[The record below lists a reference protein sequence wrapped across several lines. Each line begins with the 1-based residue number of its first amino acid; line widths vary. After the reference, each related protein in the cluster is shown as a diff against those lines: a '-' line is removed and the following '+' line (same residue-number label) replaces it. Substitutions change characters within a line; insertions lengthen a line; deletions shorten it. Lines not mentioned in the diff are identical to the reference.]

1 MNDYVSYTVI
11 ATGFDSARKTFK
23 SAEPKQQTKGSQE
36 ALQFRGGFNFMDTDN
51 INKEDLEVPT
61 ILRVKSPNSTIDEP
75 EEENEENDPE
85 EKTFSIDASRYSW
98 AKQKMEHDNQK
109 KKKDDD
115 DDDEGSS
122 FLRMIMD

>member
-1 MNDYVSYTVI
+1 
-11 ATGFDSARKTFK
+11 
-23 SAEPKQQTKGSQE
+23 
-36 ALQFRGGFNFMDTDN
+36 MDTDN
-51 INKEDLEVPT
+51 IDKEDLEVPT

-75 EEENEENDPE
+75 EEENEENEIE

-98 AKQKMEHDNQK
+98 AKQKMEHDDSK
-109 KKKDDD
+109 KKKDED